1 MVTSERKKR
10 KSSSGTRSSSDKLLV
25 SSDAWQSISEKIER
39 AISDNRK
46 DLGSSAGKWLEEFK
60 DSLIQ
65 SYESNFI
72 FVEDASMAAKKVK
85 AAERRDKAIDELH
98 ALVSQLREI
107 SARIS
112 VYRTEIPA
120 QMSGIYSGYMKA
132 KDTCAET
139 ASPSSFKYDEVALEL
154 SAEMMSSMKA
164 GVGHE
169 IPSGMVAL
177 TEQMADQHLKLQ
189 KSIEGVEKALK
200 MAPSRTESLLTSKA
214 EDSNKRR
221 KSTPLTKLSKHLAGD
236 EL

>member
-1 MVTSERKKR
+1 
-10 KSSSGTRSSSDKLLV
+10 
-25 SSDAWQSISEKIER
+25 
-39 AISDNRK
+39 
-46 DLGSSAGKWLEEFK
+46 
-60 DSLIQ
+60 
-65 SYESNFI
+65 
-72 FVEDASMAAKKVK
+72 MAAKKVK